1 MRFMWSESYARKKTE
16 EGENTFVM
24 LTSWQPDVMTQNER
38 GREDDSMQ
46 SLQSFSSHRLFKE
59 LL

>member
-1 MRFMWSESYARKKTE
+1 MWSESYARKKTE

-24 LTSWQPDVMTQNER
+24 LTSWQPDVVTQNER